1 MEPDRSSQAEGSR
14 LSPFLAPSPPP
25 RKLQNGSPF
34 PEVNGDSRWQL
45 GGHYGAAPMKGAQQS
60 RLSPELP
67 PAGPGHPRGL
77 QNGGIKRAVS
87 EPLLSGLH
95 QNKKP
100 KPDQTANGERPV
112 PGESPDQDPGARG
125 DRPDGPGLSDGRQAS
140 SWAAQEHAAQDST
153 GVSPRDCGLDVA
165 ELQVP
170 QRQQEEDAEGP
181 AEDLASLLPGAAAPV
196 PNGAPAPACPAGR
209 SHGARP
215 EPAPRPPASPSACEP
230 PPTPHTSGQ
239 THAPQPAPLGQPPEP
254 AAAAPGAGA
263 RNPPAMPGAGS
274 LERPEQPPSL
284 ELRPAARGAH
294 PGTAHLLVPG
304 GAACP
309 GPSRGDPPPPG
320 AGPAPG
326 LQPNATNG
334 AYSEQSPVFSD
345 DSVAVPGAPPQP
357 RAPPPPPPAPL
368 LPGPGAVSDDAAR
381 AGHHPGPEPPGP
393 APAPHTGLLERPPG
407 ARADGDD
414 APPSLC
420 PAQQLPQPRPAAQ
433 AAPPPPYLKPGWIDL
448 TAPRAHPADGQPR
461 WEAAAL
467 RPGLQYQPG
476 PSPQCPGNAPG
487 IASGPAALPEC
498 RAQRG
503 AAEASPGPPAHL
515 LAPRAPAQGYFPRTA
530 PSAPAPFQHQPPP
543 PPRAPHALPQRPPL
557 PKDEPVPVPC
567 LRPPD
572 PHGVPRPVQ
581 GDARDAASDSTCGE
595 LRAALAQRGPEQAQ
609 DNGLYPY
616 GPFARANTNTNAGA
630 GPGPRANSARPL
642 PEQQLPSLGA
652 ALLAGNQL
660 PSAPRAQYFPNH
672 ATSKPDVLHR
682 CFPDPEQKPPP
693 ASVLQAAPRNPDAP
707 GPPAPGHAQPRL
719 ALQNPAGGAP
729 HAPPLKDL
737 QKLAALRWHL
747 LQKQEQQQS
756 RQAHG
761 EPRPIKVEPGTKA
774 PACRCPASAQPENKV
789 YKKPPQP
796 EAAPAGDS
804 AQPRSILETMEQRLK
819 QFQAKSPF
827 DPKTLALK
835 SQKPI
840 KVEAPGPLSAFP
852 RQTAPE
858 CDGHSPALEHPAAP
872 SAERTPTK
880 RTAGPVLN
888 AFLESPSKL
897 LDTPIKNLLDTPIK
911 TQYDFPS
918 CRCVEQIIEK
928 DEGPFYTHLGAGPN
942 VAAIRE
948 IMEERFGQKGKAIR
962 IEKVVYTGKEGKSS
976 QGCPVAKW
984 VIRRSSSEEQLLCL
998 VRERAGHS
1006 CDAAVI
1012 IVLILVWE
1020 GIPRALA
1027 DRLYTE
1033 LTESLAQHGAHTNR
1047 RCALNEER
1055 TCACQG
1061 LDPGTCGASFS
1072 FGCSWSMYYNGCK
1085 FARSKIPRKFKLL
1098 GDDPKEEERLES
1110 HLQNLSTLLA
1120 PIYKKLAPDAY
1131 NNQIEHENR
1140 ALECRLGL
1148 KEGRPFSGV
1157 TACLD
1162 FCAHAHRDLHN
1173 MQNGSTLVCT
1183 LTREDNR
1190 DVGGRPGDEQLH
1202 VLPLYKISEV
1212 DEFGSAE
1219 AQAEKQRSGAIQV
1232 LSAFRR
1238 KVRRLAEPVKT
1249 CRQRKLEARRAAAE
1263 KLSALESGARASDRD
1278 KAATARAKAGESVGQ
1293 AKQLAELLRLP
1304 GPGAPHPAQPAQP
1317 EVASYSNVYLRRPPP
1332 AGPYPGAPPAS
1343 DPGHLYPGA
1352 GPAAGSYLNASGP
1365 LSPYAGLLQ
1374 PGPQYPAFP
1383 CNGGLPGDACGP
1395 YAGTYSP
1402 PAPPAELYGY
1412 PGQDPLPK
1420 LHLPSIHTLYQARLA
1435 GARGFLGCPA
1445 PAFPAPADAPPP
1457 PQPAPAPDTK
1467 AEDADVWSDSE
1478 QCFLDGDIGGVA
1490 VAPAH
1495 GSILIECA
1503 KRELHATTPLR
1514 EPNRQRPTRVS
1525 LVFYQ
1530 HKSMNEPKHGLA
1542 LWEAKMAEK
1551 AREKEDEAAGAEPG
1565 RAHGRRARREP
1576 PDGHDPAPPAY
1587 LRFVQALAARTLAAT
1602 TDSTVTT
1609 APYAFTRVTGPYS
1622 SYI

>member
-14 LSPFLAPSPPP
+14 LSPFLEPSPPP

-153 GVSPRDCGLDVA
+153 GASPRDCGLDVA

-209 SHGARP
+209 SH
-215 EPAPRPPASPSACEP
+215 
-230 PPTPHTSGQ
+230 
-239 THAPQPAPLGQPPEP
+239 
-254 AAAAPGAGA
+254 
-263 RNPPAMPGAGS
+263 
-274 LERPEQPPSL
+274 
-284 ELRPAARGAH
+284 
-294 PGTAHLLVPG
+294 
-304 GAACP
+304 
-309 GPSRGDPPPPG
+309 
-320 AGPAPG
+320 
-326 LQPNATNG
+326 
-334 AYSEQSPVFSD
+334 
-345 DSVAVPGAPPQP
+345 
-357 RAPPPPPPAPL
+357 
-368 LPGPGAVSDDAAR
+368 
-381 AGHHPGPEPPGP
+381 
-393 APAPHTGLLERPPG
+393 
-407 ARADGDD
+407 
-414 APPSLC
+414 
-420 PAQQLPQPRPAAQ
+420 
-433 AAPPPPYLKPGWIDL
+433 
-448 TAPRAHPADGQPR
+448 
-461 WEAAAL
+461 
-467 RPGLQYQPG
+467 
-476 PSPQCPGNAPG
+476 
-487 IASGPAALPEC
+487 EC

-693 ASVLQAAPRNPDAP
+693 TSVLQAAPRNPDAP
-707 GPPAPGHAQPRL
+707 GPPAPGHAQPRF

-1263 KLSALESGARASDRD
+1263 KLSALESGARASDKD
-1278 KAATARAKAGESVGQ
+1278 KAAAARAKAGESVGQ

-1383 CNGGLPGDACGP
+1383 CNGGLPGDALRAIAGSCSARHRRFLQCVPLPILAVDAAANAGISLMQLNKLKPPPGKAQPCLGLRAQSRVPGP
-1395 YAGTYSP
+1395 QPQEHEADGGGTWLAGQPDTGE
-1402 PAPPAELYGY
+1402 PAETEARRGIGLPPRQEPEPAKRRFSEVSSQYIAAASWNFPQANQY
-1412 PGQDPLPK
+1412 PG
-1420 LHLPSIHTLYQARLA
+1420 T
-1435 GARGFLGCPA
+1435 
-1445 PAFPAPADAPPP
+1445 
-1457 PQPAPAPDTK
+1457 
-1467 AEDADVWSDSE
+1467 
-1478 QCFLDGDIGGVA
+1478 
-1490 VAPAH
+1490 
-1495 GSILIECA
+1495 
-1503 KRELHATTPLR
+1503 
-1514 EPNRQRPTRVS
+1514 
-1525 LVFYQ
+1525 
-1530 HKSMNEPKHGLA
+1530 
-1542 LWEAKMAEK
+1542 
-1551 AREKEDEAAGAEPG
+1551 DE
-1565 RAHGRRARREP
+1565 
-1576 PDGHDPAPPAY
+1576 Y
-1587 LRFVQALAARTLAAT
+1587 
-1602 TDSTVTT
+1602 
-1609 APYAFTRVTGPYS
+1609 
-1622 SYI
+1622 